1 MKIEMKKLLKNE
13 PKPIFEMIK
22 CPKCNKSAD
31 SIFAFINSFDNTS
44 ITLNLIGLTWKWEW
58 SIVVF
63 DPDTKVIQC
72 PNKCTEELICWKNI
86 FLSNKHKSCVRIG
99 LCCL

>member
-44 ITLNLIGLTWKWEW
+44 ITLNLICLTCKWEW
-58 SIVVF
+58 SIVF
-63 DPDTKVIQC
+63 FYLYTKVIQC
-72 PNKCTEELICWKNI
+72 PNK
-86 FLSNKHKSCVRIG
+86 
-99 LCCL
+99 